1 MKAVL
6 FDLDGILTDTA
17 DYHYQAW
24 KKLGAELGIE
34 LDEAFNEQLK
44 GISRTESLAL
54 ILAKGGLEEQ
64 FTVAEKEALATK
76 KNEVYKKMIEQ
87 MSAKDILPGIK
98 TLLDELKEKGVLL
111 GLASASQNGPV
122 ILEKLGLEELFDTI
136 VDPAK
141 LSAGKPHPEIFETGA
156 EQLNVSVQ
164 ECIGIEDAAAGVQSI
179 NSAGMA
185 AIAVGDETMLGAAAK
200 VVASTNELT
209 VDLLTAVWAE
219 SVGVH

>member
-54 ILAKGGLEEQ
+54 ILAKGGLEDQ

-87 MSAKDILPGIK
+87 MSAQDILPGIQ
-98 TLLDELKEKGVLL
+98 TLLEELKEKGILL

-122 ILEKLGLEELFDTI
+122 ILEKLGIKDLFDTI
-136 VDPAK
+136 VDPAT
-141 LSAGKPHPEIFETGA
+141 LSAGKPHPEIFEAGA
-156 EQLNVSVQ
+156 KQLGVLVQ

-179 NSAGMA
+179 NSAGMT
-185 AIAVGDETMLGAAAK
+185 AIAVGDETILGAAAK
-200 VVASTNELT
+200 VVPSTKELT

-219 SVGVH
+219 SIEVY

>member
-17 DYHYQAW
+17 YYHYQAW

-34 LDEAFNEQLK
+34 IDEAFNEHLK
-44 GISRTESLAL
+44 GISRTDSLAL
-54 ILAKGGLEEQ
+54 ILAKGGLENQ
-64 FTVAEKEALATK
+64 FTAAEKEALATK

-87 MSAKDILPGIK
+87 MSADDILPGIK
-98 TLLDELKEKGVLL
+98 NLLLDLKAKGVLL
-111 GLASASQNGPV
+111 GLASASQNGPI
-122 ILEKLGLEELFDTI
+122 ILEKLGLKEFFDTI

-141 LSAGKPHPEIFETGA
+141 LSAGKPHPEIFENGA
-156 EQLNVSVQ
+156 KQLNVSVQ

-185 AIAVGDETMLGAAAK
+185 AVAVGDETTLKAAAK

-209 VDLLTAVWAE
+209 LDLLTAVWAE
-219 SVGVH
+219 SVEVH